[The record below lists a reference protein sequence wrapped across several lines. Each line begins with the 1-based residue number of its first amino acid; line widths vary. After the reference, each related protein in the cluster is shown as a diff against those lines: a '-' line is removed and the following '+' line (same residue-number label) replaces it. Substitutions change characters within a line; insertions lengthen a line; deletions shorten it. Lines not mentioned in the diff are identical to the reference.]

1 MIIRA
6 ASLEDL
12 EFILALEA
20 RPDYIGF
27 IAAWPH
33 AEHAARLADPDN
45 LYLIAETDGAPVG
58 FAILRQLTSPDRA
71 IKLQR
76 IAVATPGQ
84 GVGGTLL
91 RTAIERTFGD
101 LRARRLWLYVNQS
114 NERARQVYLG
124 YGFKEQEVK
133 PTVRRDGVSDLH
145 ILMSLDAVY

>member
-1 MIIRA
+1 MIVRA

-12 EFILALEA
+12 EFILTLEA
-20 RPDYIGF
+20 RPDYAGF
-27 IAAWPH
+27 IAAWPY

-45 LYLIAETDGAPVG
+45 LYPVAETEGVPAG
-58 FAILRQLTSPDRA
+58 FAILRELTSPDRA

-91 RTAIERTFGD
+91 RATIERAFGD

-124 YGFKEQEVK
+124 YGFKERGSK
-133 PTVRRDGVSDLH
+133 PTIRRDGVSDLH
-145 ILMSLDAVY
+145 ILMSLDAAD